1 MGDMKDKFKGF
12 MKNTFS
18 SSSSGKFKGQGRVL
32 GSSSSSGPADSVLI
46 RPKQTPHSNPKP
58 VPNSNS
64 NSNSSVASP
73 NPKPSPQK
81 TQIIHQEKTQIPD
94 QSQAEP
100 SFNSKPDRKT
110 ETGFDPF
117 DALIT
122 PGKRSQN
129 GFTLNV
135 FECPICGQSF
145 RSEDEVSV
153 HVDSCA
159 NTSVENKS
167 VEGVGVSRSPDNG
180 SESSRSEL
188 EARIGTFSSGN
199 PAAGSVEVVL
209 RLLRNIVKEPENVKF
224 RRIRMSNP
232 KIREAIG
239 EVVGGIELLEFV
251 GFELKEEDGEM
262 WAVMEVPREEQINLM
277 KRGIALLEPPKVQE
291 VDISASIASLK
302 VDEPVEPRKVDRQT
316 RVFFSVSESVAARI
330 EVPASFYNLSATELK
345 REAEMRKKKIED
357 SQMLIPKSFK
367 EKQAKA
373 AKRRYR
379 KTVIRIQ
386 FPDGVVLQGVFS
398 PLEPTSSLYEYVSS
412 ALKEPSLE
420 FELLNPVAL
429 KRRVIPHFPAAG
441 KKAATLAD
449 EDLMPSALVKFKHI
463 ETDSVVFTGLCN
475 ELLEISEPLTSGSAA
490 APV

>member
-1 MGDMKDKFKGF
+1 MDDMKDKFKGF
-12 MKNTFS
+12 MKTTFS
-18 SSSSGKFKGQGRVL
+18 SSSSAKFKGQGRVL
-32 GSSSSSGPADSVLI
+32 GSSSSSGTADSVLT
-46 RPKQTPHSNPKP
+46 RPKQTPQSNPKP
-58 VPNSNS
+58 LPIS

-73 NPKPSPQK
+73 NPRPSPQK
-81 TQIIHQEKTQIPD
+81 AQILDQKKTQIPD
-94 QSQAEP
+94 QSKAEP
-100 SFNSKPDRKT
+100 SSNSKPDRKT
-110 ETGFDPF
+110 DSGFDPF
-117 DALIT
+117 DSLIT

-153 HVDSCA
+153 HVDSCVNA
-159 NTSVENKS
+159 PVEHKS
-167 VEGVGVSRSPDNG
+167 VEGVGVSGSPDNG
-180 SESSRSEL
+180 SESSRSDL
-188 EARIGTFSSGN
+188 EACIGTFASGN

-262 WAVMEVPREEQINLM
+262 WALMEVPKEEQISLM
-277 KRGIALLEPPKVQE
+277 KKAIALLEPPKVQE

-302 VDEPVEPRKVDRQT
+302 VDEPVEPKKVDRQT

-398 PLEPTSSLYEYVSS
+398 PLEPTSSLYEYVRS

-420 FELLNPVAL
+420 FELLNPVAI

-441 KKAATLAD
+441 EKAATLAD
-449 EDLMPSALVKFKHI
+449 EDLMPSALVKFKPI

-475 ELLEISEPLTSGSAA
+475 ELLEISEPLTSGSAV